1 MNIVLLSGGYTE
13 RDVSL
18 MSSKEVK
25 NSLLRIGHKVTEID
39 INDNDFLNYPVN
51 NFDLVFNCLH
61 GGIGENGVIQSIC
74 ELKNIPYTG
83 SPVLASAIAM
93 NKAMAKKV
101 FNSMNISVAN
111 SVVSNFNDIKI
122 NDPIERPFVIKP
134 IDGGS
139 SIGVHIIYEN
149 TNLNKFKLDNESLLV
164 ESYIEGKEIAV
175 AVLQN
180 KVLGMIEIKYH
191 ETFYDYQSKY
201 ESNNTKYVMPKNL
214 SINHKRLLE
223 SYALSAH
230 TSLACKGVTRA
241 DFIVPSEESIKK
253 PILLEINTLP
263 GLTKHSLVPK
273 IAQNNNLDFDN
284 LITKIIEDAFI

>member
-1 MNIVLLSGGYTE
+1 LNIVLLSGGYTE

-39 INDNDFLNYPVN
+39 IIDNEFLNYPLN
-51 NFDLVFNCLH
+51 NFDLVFNGLH

-93 NKAMAKKV
+93 NKVMAKKI
-101 FNSMNISVAN
+101 FNSMNITIAN

-122 NDPIERPFVIKP
+122 NEPIERPFVIKP

-149 TNLNKFKLDNESLLV
+149 TNLNEIKLDNERFIV
-164 ESYIEGKEIAV
+164 ESYIKGKEIAV

-180 KVLGMIEIKYH
+180 KVLGMIEIKYD
-191 ETFYDYQSKY
+191 EAFYDYQSKY
-201 ESNNTKYVMPKNL
+201 ESNNTKYVIPKDLNI
-214 SINHKRLLE
+214 SHKRLLE
-223 SYALSAH
+223 SYAISAH

-241 DFIVPSEESIKK
+241 DFIVPYEESNK

-273 IAQNNNLDFDN
+273 IAQNNDLDFDN
-284 LITKIIEDAFI
+284 LISKIIEDAFI

>member
-1 MNIVLLSGGYTE
+1 MNIVLLAGGYTE

-25 NSLLRIGHKVTEID
+25 SSLLRIGHKVTEID
-39 INDNDFLNYPVN
+39 IIDNEFLNYPLN
-51 NFDLVFNCLH
+51 NFDLVFNGLH

-74 ELKNIPYTG
+74 ELKNITYTG

-93 NKAMAKKV
+93 NKVMAKKI
-101 FNSMNISVAN
+101 FNSMNITVAN

-122 NDPIERPFVIKP
+122 KEPIERPFVIKP

-149 TNLNKFKLDNESLLV
+149 TNLNEIKLDHERLMV

-180 KVLGMIEIKYH
+180 KVLGMIEIKYD
-191 ETFYDYQSKY
+191 EAFYDYQSKY
-201 ESNNTKYVMPKNL
+201 ESNNTKYVIPKDLNI
-214 SINHKRLLE
+214 SHKRLLE

-241 DFIVPSEESIKK
+241 DFIVPYEESIK

-273 IAQNNNLDFDN
+273 IAQNNDLDFDN

>member
-39 INDNDFLNYPVN
+39 IIDNEFLNYPLN
-51 NFDLVFNCLH
+51 KFDLVFNGLH

-93 NKAMAKKV
+93 NKVMAKKI
-101 FNSMNISVAN
+101 FNSMDITIAN

-122 NDPIERPFVIKP
+122 NEPIERPFVIKP

-149 TNLNKFKLDNESLLV
+149 TNLNEIKLDNERFIV

-180 KVLGMIEIKYH
+180 KVLGMIEIKYD
-191 ETFYDYQSKY
+191 EAFYDYQSKY
-201 ESNNTKYVMPKNL
+201 ESNNNKYIIPKDLNI
-214 SINHKRLLE
+214 SNKRLLE

-230 TSLACKGVTRA
+230 TSLNCKGVTRA
-241 DFIVPSEESIKK
+241 DFIVPYEESNK

-273 IAQNNNLDFDN
+273 IAQNNDLDFDN
-284 LITKIIEDAFI
+284 LISKIIEDAFI